1 MTAETNVE
9 VKLVE
14 PEAYRRKNLRLGRRR
29 RQLLMNFLAYL
40 VLGVGAIV
48 TIVPFYWM
56 VATSL
61 KSIGEIL
68 QFPPTLFPQVLHFE
82 NYTSAFLLIPFDI
95 FFRNSA
101 FVSVTVVLGQLFTCS
116 LAGYAFARLNFPGKN
131 FIFLLYLS
139 AQMVP
144 FAVVMIPL
152 YMIMRTIGWL
162 DQLTALI
169 VPALVSVFGTFLMRQ
184 FFSTIPKELEDAARI
199 DGCSYFRLY
208 TTILLPLATP
218 ALATL
223 GILTFMNTWNDF
235 MWPLI
240 VISKIPAKTLPLG
253 LNMLIEQQAIKTP
266 WHLFNAAGVFA
277 IVPILIIFILGQ
289 KYYVRGIVT
298 TGIKGGG

>member
-184 FFSTIPKELEDAARI
+184 FFSTY
-199 DGCSYFRLY
+199 S
-208 TTILLPLATP
+208 
-218 ALATL
+218 
-223 GILTFMNTWNDF
+223 
-235 MWPLI
+235 
-240 VISKIPAKTLPLG
+240 
-253 LNMLIEQQAIKTP
+253 
-266 WHLFNAAGVFA
+266 
-277 IVPILIIFILGQ
+277 
-289 KYYVRGIVT
+289 
-298 TGIKGGG
+298 

>member
-9 VKLVE
+9 VKPVE
-14 PEAYRRKNLRLGRRR
+14 REAPRKHASLTGRKR
-29 RQLLMNFLAYL
+29 RQQMVNLLAYL
-40 VLGVGAIV
+40 ILGIGAII

-56 VATSL
+56 VSTSL
-61 KSIGEIL
+61 KSIAEIMR
-68 QFPPTLFPQVLHFE
+68 FPPTLFPEVIHFE
-82 NYTSAFLLIPFDI
+82 NYTNAFLLIPFNI

-101 FVSVTVVLGQLFTCS
+101 FVSTMVVVGQLFTCS
-116 LAGYAFARLNFPGKN
+116 LAGYSFARLNFPGKN

-162 DQLTALI
+162 DHLTALI
-169 VPALVSVFGTFLMRQ
+169 VPGLVSVFGTFLMRQ
-184 FFSTIPKELEDAARI
+184 FYSTIPKELEDAARI

-208 TTILLPLATP
+208 WTILLPLSTP

-253 LNMLIEQQAIKTP
+253 LNMLIEQQAVKTP

-277 IVPILIIFILGQ
+277 ILPILVVFMLGQ
-289 KYYVRGIVT
+289 KYYVRGIIT
-298 TGIKGGG
+298 SGIKGGG

>member
-1 MTAETNVE
+1 MTTEVNVN
-9 VKLVE
+9 VKPVA
-14 PEAYRRKNLRLGRRR
+14 PVAPRKQGSQMGKKRS
-29 RQLLMNFLAYL
+29 QQLMNLLAYI
-40 VLGVGAIV
+40 VLGLGAIF
-48 TIVPFYWM
+48 TIIPFYWM

-61 KSIGEIL
+61 KSINEIL
-68 QFPPTLFPQVLHFE
+68 QFPPTLFPQVLHPE
-82 NYTSAFLLIPFDI
+82 NYVSAFLIIPFNI

-101 FVSVTVVLGQLFTCS
+101 VVSILVVLGQLFTCS
-116 LAGYAFARLNFPGKN
+116 LAGYSFARLNFPAKN

-162 DQLTALI
+162 DHLTALI
-169 VPALVSVFGTFLMRQ
+169 VPSLVSVFGTFLMRQ

-208 TTILLPLATP
+208 WTILMPLATP

-240 VISKIPAKTLPLG
+240 VISRIPAKTLPLG

-277 IVPILIIFILGQ
+277 IVPILIIFTLGQ
-289 KYYVRGIVT
+289 KYYVRGIIT
-298 TGIKGGG
+298 SGIKGGG